1 MRPVRMALW
10 HVFCNSASAG
20 GAGGPAAAPSAT
32 GPGSS
37 GAGREDG
44 GSAGDTSPRP
54 PAASGRA
61 FEGAVLCNLAA
72 GTDGWY
78 PVAPFGDHPHPYGM
92 QCLAPEDGATLVAW
106 ANGQGPDWTGV
117 PVHANPA
124 HPKDGPALAWV
135 KRFRVLGNEL
145 QCLPEWSPAGEE
157 AILVNRQFK
166 RVTPCWTCEPGG
178 DGKWHPV
185 NLLHIGLTNAPN
197 IKAARPWVNADGAA
211 DGDGSG
217 GQPPEPPPRDQGG
230 PSDSPEQ
237 GTAAG
242 QPESRPP
249 GAAAP
254 VADASTR
261 DRQASEPAAP
271 APAAADPGTGGGEA
285 LANAESAASAPDAA
299 GEAGAAAAAASA
311 GAPTD
316 VGVRGSELPRPSETG
331 RAAPSC
337 WRGWRLWRTSWRRCG
352 PSWRRSGSLGMPRWW
367 TCS

>member
-254 VADASTR
+254 VADASRQRPRLRRPTR
-261 DRQASEPAAP
+261 VRVGERRWPMRSPRHRHRTRRERLAPRQRLPLPARPRMWGSGGASF
-271 APAAADPGTGGGEA
+271 PG
-285 LANAESAASAPDAA
+285 
-299 GEAGAAAAAASA
+299 
-311 GAPTD
+311 
-316 VGVRGSELPRPSETG
+316 RGPG